1 MTLLALHSVRKTF
14 GGVTAVADV
23 SFSVNEGEVVGLMG
37 ANGAGKT
44 TLFAMIA
51 GTVPPTSGRIELDG
65 RRIDGMK
72 ADQVNALG
80 IARTFQIVRTFSGM
94 TVLENVAI
102 AAMFGSGRER
112 RPVVARETA
121 HAILEEVGLAAR
133 ADAPAGSVT
142 LAERKRLEVARA
154 LATKPRVLLL
164 DEVLAGLTATEVGA
178 ALDMLRAVKERHGL
192 TIVIV
197 EHVMKALMRLSDR
210 IVVLH
215 HGEKVTEGDPTTV
228 AADPRVQAAYFGG
241 AHDPAA

>member
-14 GGVTAVADV
+14 GGVTAVSDV
-23 SFSVNEGEVVGLMG
+23 SFDVDEGEIVGLMG

-51 GTVPPTSGRIELDG
+51 GTIPPTSGRIELAG

-72 ADQVNALG
+72 ADRVNALG

-94 TVLENVAI
+94 TVLENATI

-112 RPVVARETA
+112 SPAKARDRA
-121 HAILEEVGLAAR
+121 HAILEDVDLAAR

-192 TIVIV
+192 TIIIV

-215 HGEKVTEGDPTTV
+215 HGEKITEGDPTTV